1 MRQYGIRRE
10 GELLSGYILRFMNK
24 QYAKQAK
31 AFEIRNEIAH
41 AVRAVREKSVI
52 FVYTS
57 VVSWTRLF
65 IIGIFVTFGKNS
77 INQHRKMKSHHYNY
91 GKRSVES

>member
-10 GELLSGYILRFMNK
+10 GELLSGYILKFTNK

-41 AVRAVREKSVI
+41 AVRAVREESVI
-52 FVYTS
+52 FVYST
-57 VVSWTRLF
+57 VVTWTRLF
-65 IIGIFVTFGKNS
+65 IISIFVTFGKNS
-77 INQHRKMKSHHYNY
+77 INQHRKMKDHHHNY
-91 GKRSVES
+91 GKQSVKN